1 MSALLEE
8 LQQLNELLQLEKQAD
23 LQQFKEQ
30 IQRLPLSERKEKG
43 YAWYPVQLVKSGYT
57 YGERAFVTLEREM
70 PEDSPHHF
78 RAGKVVNFF
87 TNQPAA
93 KHPEKTGVVNYVS
106 KNRMQLILNSKDLP
120 DWLGLGQ
127 IGVDLLFDERTYQEM
142 EKALNKVQETKHG
155 RLAELRAILFG
166 QQPARFAPTSLPEL
180 PQLNPSQ
187 QEAVQQI
194 LSAQDIAVIHGPPGT
209 GKTTTLVEAVRCL
222 CEQEAK
228 FGTER
233 FGRDAQTQHTSSY
246 RPACLSMS
254 GRQEAGLN
262 PEPLR
267 DRHTVLVTAP
277 SNTAVD
283 LLTER
288 LAEKG
293 LEVTRIGNISRVDE
307 SVIRHTLE
315 MKLAGHPESKNIK
328 KVKIQAAE
336 ARRNARKYKRRFGPE
351 ERAERNRLYQ
361 EARELSAWARQLE
374 DRLIDQILDSSQVIT
389 ATLVGSAHELLA
401 RRRFRTVVIDE
412 AAQALEPATWI
423 PILKA
428 SRLVLAGDP
437 FQLPPT
443 VKSRQ
448 AARSGL
454 AVTLI
459 EKLLQRLEQ
468 VKLLRLQY
476 RMNIP
481 IMSFSN
487 QRFYDGALSAAEEVR
502 EHRLPAPMDT
512 PVVFI
517 DTAGCGFEEKVQ
529 EKYKSRYNPEE
540 FLILREHLYQLR
552 AALGE
557 GALPPIALISP
568 YREQVILMQ
577 RLVEEDPALCE
588 LPLTINTIDGFQGQE
603 RDVVYICLVRSNA
616 KGEIGFLKDYR
627 RMNVAMTRARKKLIV
642 IGDSA
647 TVGQDEFY
655 GAFLQYCEQA
665 GLYQTAWEYM
675 RPGG

>member
-8 LQQLNELLQLEKQAD
+8 LQQLSELLQLEKQAD

-155 RLAELRAILFG
+155 RLAELRSILFG
-166 QQPARFAPTSLPEL
+166 QQPARFAPASLPEL
-180 PQLNPSQ
+180 PHLNESQ
-187 QEAVQQI
+187 REAVQQI
-194 LSAQDIAVIHGPPGT
+194 LSAQDIAVVHGPPGT

-222 CEQEAK
+222 SEQEA
-228 FGTER
+228 
-233 FGRDAQTQHTSSY
+233 
-246 RPACLSMS
+246 
-254 GRQEAGLN
+254 
-262 PEPLR
+262 
-267 DRHTVLVTAP
+267 TVLVTAP

-315 MKLAGHPESKNIK
+315 MKLSGHPESKNIK

-401 RRRFRTVVIDE
+401 RRRFHTVVIDE

-443 VKSRQ
+443 VKSRK
-448 AARSGL
+448 AARGGL
-454 AVTLI
+454 SVTLI

-487 QRFYDGALSAAEEVR
+487 QRFYDGALRAAEEVR

-517 DTAGCGFEEKVQ
+517 DTAGCGFEEKIQ

-552 AALGE
+552 AAFGE
-557 GALPPIALISP
+557 GPLPPIALISP

-577 RLVEEDPALCE
+577 RMVEEDPALCE